1 MFGMMNTFKNERQQ
15 TSSSSKVDVKNTQA
29 LLFNGCTCMC
39 HIYTLTFILEYNLSG
54 INSSSLSEIYSKEI
68 LKKLWPNN

>member
-1 MFGMMNTFKNERQQ
+1 M
-15 TSSSSKVDVKNTQA
+15 KNTQV
-29 LLFNGCTCMC
+29 LLLNGCTCMC

-54 INSSSLSEIYSKEI
+54 TNSSSLSEIYSKEI